1 MTILEFKRY
10 FKSELSEL
18 YTEAESA
25 QLYSVFLYEKT
36 GFDRFQQRRFAHQE
50 LLISDEEDLKEIL
63 AELKT
68 DGTMDKLSEK
78 YGVNL
83 AK

>member
-1 MTILEFKRY
+1 MPQA
-10 FKSELSEL
+10 SERVL
-18 YTEAESA
+18 TAE
-25 QLYSVFLYEKT
+25 VN
-36 GFDRFQQRRFAHQE
+36 R
-50 LLISDEEDLKEIL
+50 IL